1 MKEETK
7 NALIKLVIGAVIGKI
22 AEYGVEY
29 AIEKLDREKSNKYNV
44 ERKSII
50 ENFKITCNNLINNIE
65 NRENLTEELI
75 QSNYKLY
82 LETVT
87 LTYEKLQEIN
97 LNDNTSMGLRNGF
110 YYQGVLKT
118 LKKGFDDRL
127 YKVLKTKGI

>member
-65 NRENLTEELI
+65 LRNSTEESI

-127 YKVLKTKGI
+127 YKVMKTKGI

>member
-7 NALIKLVIGAVIGKI
+7 DALIKLVIGAVIGKI

-127 YKVLKTKGI
+127 YKVLKTKEV